1 MAESAKERKV
11 NSKDS
16 PIIPIT
22 REVLD
27 APITFLTFMP
37 LILKGIIATKKLT

>member
-1 MAESAKERKV
+1 MKV

-22 REVLD
+22 KEVLD
-27 APITFLTFMP
+27 APITFLMFMP
-37 LILKGIIATKKLT
+37 LILKGIMATKKLT